1 MFASLLPGFREIRTP
16 LTVGYA
22 WLAVLWLGAAYRL
35 PLPKNS
41 HGVLADV
48 YRIGHAIGPVAAGI
62 VASIGAYLIGVVATS
77 LTLRTTDL
85 LGDALRRTPLGR
97 LTPEQRR
104 RNLVRPEIERAV
116 VERLAQRYQNDATFR
131 QEVWSRISV
140 QHPGAAPK
148 LLGRLRRGRHP
159 THQSELDW
167 DTRREVL
174 RELVDIGGIVDSIE
188 SELDYIALRL
198 RGRNDAIYDE
208 YDRLQ
213 AEADFRVA
221 MFPPVIAAFG
231 VLTLRANPIWLIGM
245 AAAVTLLYVS
255 AGARTKAGRMIGGA
269 LAASSIND
277 EALTRLDAMPVHF
290 VDEPAQ

>member
-22 WLAVLWLGAAYRL
+22 WLAALWLGVGYRVAM
-35 PLPKNS
+35 PKNS

-62 VASIGAYLIGVVATS
+62 VASIGAYLIGVVTTS

-85 LGDALRRTPLGR
+85 LGNALRRTRFGA

-104 RNLVRPEIERAV
+104 RNLVRPVIEQAV
-116 VERLAQRYQNDATFR
+116 VERLAQRYQNDAEFR
-131 QEVWSRISV
+131 QEVWSRISAP
-140 QHPGAAPK
+140 HPDLAPK
-148 LLGRLRRGRHP
+148 SQAWFRRGRRP
-159 THQSELDW
+159 TDQSELDW
-167 DTRREVL
+167 DARREVL
-174 RELVDIGGIVDSIE
+174 RQLVDIGGIVDSIE

-198 RGRNDAIYDE
+198 RGRNDAMYDE
-208 YDRLQ
+208 YDRLE

-221 MFPPVIAAFG
+221 MFPPVTAAFG
-231 VLTLRANPIWLIGM
+231 ILTGRAHPVWLLGV
-245 AAAVTLLYVS
+245 AAAITLLYVS

-269 LAASSIND
+269 LAASSIDD
-277 EALTRLDAMPVHF
+277 EALTRLDSMPVHF
-290 VDEPAQ
+290 VDEAA